1 MAGHLGGGGGG
12 PPGLAEP
19 KQRSEYLKLY
29 PRLRHAALH
38 QEPVQNATSPP
49 THYLN
54 VPRCQIPWCD
64 FGVGLCRAASSIQRQ
79 LDAAWFLGL
88 KTQDSGSGLV
98 WLQGVGRNAVGFTAK
113 LEDVH
118 PNFQHLMK
126 STRVVLLSLGKFAL
140 KMHFWKENGAQA
152 WSKLKED
159 AREAAE

>member
-1 MAGHLGGGGGG
+1 MLHGFWVLKRKTVVQ
-12 PPGLAEP
+12 GL
-19 KQRSEYLKLY
+19 
-29 PRLRHAALH
+29 
-38 QEPVQNATSPP
+38 
-49 THYLN
+49 
-54 VPRCQIPWCD
+54 
-64 FGVGLCRAASSIQRQ
+64 FGCR
-79 LDAAWFLGL
+79 
-88 KTQDSGSGLV
+88 
-98 WLQGVGRNAVGFTAK
+98 GVGRNAVGFTAK